1 MITIM
6 IIIREKEIIA
16 LKETSSIFE
25 NETARILR
33 QSRFKNQ
40 QKYLFNFKVFLDTLL
55 MLFLFFYRHYN
66 HYYYYYQLLLLL
78 LILLLLS
85 FLSSFLLHS
94 LDFFTFFVVILSR
107 ISHYF

>member
-33 QSRFKNQ
+33 QSVSKINRSIF
-40 QKYLFNFKVFLDTLL
+40 
-55 MLFLFFYRHYN
+55 
-66 HYYYYYQLLLLL
+66 
-78 LILLLLS
+78 LILKS
-85 FLSSFLLHS
+85 F
-94 LDFFTFFVVILSR
+94 
-107 ISHYF
+107 

>member
-6 IIIREKEIIA
+6 IIIGEKEITV

-40 QKYLFNFKVFLDTLL
+40 Q
-55 MLFLFFYRHYN
+55 
-66 HYYYYYQLLLLL
+66 
-78 LILLLLS
+78 
-85 FLSSFLLHS
+85 
-94 LDFFTFFVVILSR
+94 
-107 ISHYF
+107 

>member
-33 QSRFKNQ
+33 QSRFIFKFLFVTFFRFF
-40 QKYLFNFKVFLDTLL
+40 YLLCRYSFVRKS
-55 MLFLFFYRHYN
+55 LFL
-66 HYYYYYQLLLLL
+66 
-78 LILLLLS
+78 S
-85 FLSSFLLHS
+85 FIPINKFETVISNFQPSQFL
-94 LDFFTFFVVILSR
+94 TI
-107 ISHYF
+107 

>member
-6 IIIREKEIIA
+6 IIIGEKEIIA

-40 QKYLFNFKVFLDTLL
+40 LEVIFFNFKVFLDTLL

-66 HYYYYYQLLLLL
+66 HYYYYY
-78 LILLLLS
+78 
-85 FLSSFLLHS
+85 
-94 LDFFTFFVVILSR
+94 
-107 ISHYF
+107 